1 MRRDPQSA
9 KILSNRAFA
18 YIKLMRFNEA
28 LDDCEKCLKID
39 PGFVKAYA
47 RKGNIHEL
55 RKEYHKAIDAY
66 EKGLKLDAGNVD
78 CLRGKEK
85 VQTAISMGA
94 YSGGQDEQARA

>member
-1 MRRDPQSA
+1 
-9 KILSNRAFA
+9 
-18 YIKLMRFNEA
+18 MRFNEA
-28 LDDCEKCLKID
+28 LDDCVKCLKID